1 MCVLILTASL
11 SLVTLVSAAHSV
23 EEKSETEG
31 DQKTSYPGDP
41 TVPLA
46 FAPNLLK
53 QRQKRA
59 YLQKGTSGHHRL
71 MPDGFRR

>member
-23 EEKSETEG
+23 EEESETEG

-41 TVPLA
+41 TVPRA
-46 FAPNLLK
+46 FSPNLLK
-53 QRQKRA
+53 
-59 YLQKGTSGHHRL
+59 
-71 MPDGFRR
+71 